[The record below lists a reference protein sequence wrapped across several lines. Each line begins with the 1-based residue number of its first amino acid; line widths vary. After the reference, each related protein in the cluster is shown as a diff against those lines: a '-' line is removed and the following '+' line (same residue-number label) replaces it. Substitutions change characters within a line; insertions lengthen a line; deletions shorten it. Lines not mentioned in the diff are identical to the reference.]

1 MDSRE
6 ILSQN
11 LVRYRSEPDLSQED
25 MAWESHMSVRGYA
38 QIERGEV
45 QTSLRMLDKL
55 SRSTGLSVTE
65 LLTPHK

>member
-1 MDSRE
+1 
-6 ILSQN
+6 
-11 LVRYRSEPDLSQED
+11 

-55 SRSTGLSVTE
+55 IRSTGLSVTE